1 MDNKFGWATGE
12 YMSIKYLTKK
22 NIQIFLIILLCFYL
36 SIITVSKKSYA
47 VQDSATSTSVDGEYQ
62 KLNDELNS
70 LSSKKS
76 IINIENSGFASLRP
90 EDISLTL
97 LSYSY
102 ENIGG
107 NGKRL
112 PFIIAKCSI
121 NTKEFERAAAEIR
134 KFEPRAMIMLPS
146 ATQTVVGVVDIENHR
161 FFPMDLLQRSKP
173 KVRFEKL
180 IKGAPDYILLTWE
193 GGKIAPCD
201 SCDTIVDADIWI
213 WGLDSM
219 DKTYHK
225 LLTVKPY
232 EHVALSGTEGDIAY
246 VKMYKFALSDW
257 IKDAYR
263 ELVVTTIRKII
274 SRHGIIESEDEF
286 NERREVY
293 SWNEKKELYLAE
305 RIDDGK
311 TLLSRSDS
319 ARYYSLQQV
328 QKKVSKQP
336 SEIAVLK
343 LVEYIGDPSPVIA
356 QEAKNEFIWYA
367 RKHGNERLDKSIVRA
382 LVQKILKGTQKERAD
397 ASAVFP
403 QDKILALD
411 SADKKSLI
419 ESVND
424 DYNSAFLIGLSMTS
438 EGGNKILPVLMKRLK
453 NAQAKHS
460 GCEVSEILTSIQA
473 IAKQK
478 VEFSKQHVSI
488 IKDIVKSPLSCGLD
502 GNTADDAN
510 EVLEELKVKR

>member
-1 MDNKFGWATGE
+1 
-12 YMSIKYLTKK
+12 MSIKYRTKK
-22 NIQIFLIILLCFYL
+22 NIKIFLFILLCFYL
-36 SIITVSKKSYA
+36 SSIAVSKKLYA
-47 VQDSATSTSVDGEYQ
+47 VQDSAISTPVNGEYQ

-90 EDISLTL
+90 EDISVTL
-97 LSYSY
+97 LSYRY

-134 KFEPRAMIMLPS
+134 KLEPRAMIMLPS
-146 ATQTVVGVVDIENHR
+146 ATQTVVGVLDIEHHM
-161 FFPMDLLQRSKP
+161 FSPMDLTQKGKP
-173 KVRFEKL
+173 IVKFETL
-180 IKGAPDYILLTWE
+180 IKGAADYILLARE
-193 GGKIAPCD
+193 GKEVVPCD
-201 SCDTIVDADIWI
+201 DCDKVVETASWL
-213 WGLDSM
+213 WGWDNT
-219 DKTYHK
+219 DKTFRK
-225 LLTVKPY
+225 LLTIKTY
-232 EHVALSGTEGDIAY
+232 EFVTLSGTEGDIGY
-246 VKMYKFALSDW
+246 VKTYNFALSDW
-257 IKDAYR
+257 IKDTYR
-263 ELVVTTIRKII
+263 ELIVTTRRKII
-274 SRHGIIESEDEF
+274 SRDGVIETEDEF

-328 QKKVSKQP
+328 LKKVSKP
-336 SEIAVLK
+336 TSESTALR

-367 RKHGNERLDKSIVRA
+367 RKHGNERLDKSIVQA
-382 LVQKILKGTQKERAD
+382 LFKKILKGTQKERAD

-403 QDKILALD
+403 QDEILALD

-424 DYNSAFLIGLSMTS
+424 DCNVALLIGLSLTGS
-438 EGGNKILPVLMKRLK
+438 DGNKILPFLMKKLE
-453 NAQAKHS
+453 NAQARRS
-460 GCEVSEILTSIQA
+460 GCEVSEILTGIQA
-473 IAKQK
+473 IARQK
-478 VEFSKQHVSI
+478 VAFSQENISI
-488 IKDIVKSPLSCGLD
+488 IKNIIQSPLTCGLD
-502 GNTADDAN
+502 GTTAEDAN
-510 EVLEELKVKR
+510 ALLESLKVKRQGVFRGKK